1 MPSPYVKKVRPK
13 KMSQYEEANL
23 DKAVQ
28 ECKDGNMSVRAAAA
42 HYSVPKSTLHDRLRE
57 THSKD
62 HGRPTVLS
70 SDEEDYLCEMVKQCA
85 DWGFPFTEK
94 DLQKFVMVY
103 LDKRGSVTRFK
114 DNMPTHMFVDRFIQR
129 HPDLGLRKT
138 NLIKRARA
146 SVSAEDIEQFFT
158 RYEKVVAGVPPEN
171 ILNYDETNLRDD
183 PGSKKCLFKKGTKY
197 CERVR
202 NSSKQSISI
211 MVCGSA
217 TGELLPVMVI
227 YKAGNVYTSWCER
240 GPKGTVYS
248 CSKSGWFDGFQFE
261 KWFFEVALPK
271 LKRKVGKTVLI
282 GDNLSSHISPAVIE
296 SCRKTNSKICFFSY
310 KLYSYRY
317 ID

>member
-42 HYSVPKSTLHDRLRE
+42 HYSVPKSTLHDRLKE
-57 THSKD
+57 THGKD

-103 LDKRGSVTRFK
+103 LDKRGSITRFK
-114 DNMPTHMFVDRFIQR
+114 DNMPTHMFMDRFIQR

-248 CSKSGWFDGFQFE
+248 CSKSGWFDEFQFE
-261 KWFFEVALPK
+261 NWFFEIALPK
-271 LKRKVGKTVLI
+271 LNRKVGKTVLI
-282 GDNLSSHISPAVIE
+282 SDNLTSHISPAVIE
-296 SCRKTNSKICFFSY
+296 SCRKTNSKICFFF
-310 KLYSYRY
+310 L
-317 ID
+317 

>member
-42 HYSVPKSTLHDRLRE
+42 HYSAPKSTLHDRLRE

-62 HGRPTVLS
+62 HGRPIVLS

-114 DNMPTHMFVDRFIQR
+114 DNMPTHMFMDRLIQR

-227 YKAGNVYTSWCER
+227 YKGYLLGIYR
-240 GPKGTVYS
+240 
-248 CSKSGWFDGFQFE
+248 
-261 KWFFEVALPK
+261 
-271 LKRKVGKTVLI
+271 
-282 GDNLSSHISPAVIE
+282 ISQPPP
-296 SCRKTNSKICFFSY
+296 
-310 KLYSYRY
+310 L
-317 ID
+317 